1 MLCVVVFEAHT
12 MPGAL
17 FNLMPLCSTTYK
29 TELQKRLLVKRKSAA
44 TVEAI
49 RDLGLSQ
56 QAVRFLGPGQSFCT
70 IRISH

>member
-1 MLCVVVFEAHT
+1 MLCVVVFEDHT
-12 MPGAL
+12 MPSAL

-29 TELQKRLLVKRKSAA
+29 TELQKRLLVERKPAA

-56 QAVRFLGPGQSFCT
+56 QALRLFEVWAELL
-70 IRISH
+70 HY